1 MLLLFILWAL
11 HGPGQRGTPLTVPLP
26 GFPRERARPG
36 QVETLLERQRISHL
50 RSPLLVSLSLLFYDS
65 LRALPS
71 AVHPSKSFSARSL
84 ALISVPRLVGVR
96 L

>member
-50 RSPLLVSLSLLFYDS
+50 WSPLLVF
-65 LRALPS
+65 
-71 AVHPSKSFSARSL
+71 VSFVLQLASRSPICRPPL
-84 ALISVPRLVGVR
+84 
-96 L
+96 